1 MTSANDQDPGAEL
14 TALASRHCIADA
26 PKLAGHELR
35 DSLALL
41 QGWRYAGDR
50 IEKTFSFADYYRTI
64 AFVNAI
70 ASVAHRE
77 DHHPDLAVHYDR
89 CVVAWSTHSAGG
101 VTLND
106 CICAAKTESLY
117 A

>member
-1 MTSANDQDPGAEL
+1 MTSAKHKDPSAAL
-14 TALASRHCIADA
+14 IALAAQHCVPDA
-26 PKLAGHELR
+26 PKLASDELR
-35 DSLALL
+35 KPLASLS
-41 QGWRYAGDR
+41 GWKHVGSR
-50 IEKTFSFADYYRTI
+50 IEKTFKFADYYRTI
-64 AFVNAI
+64 AFLNSV

-77 DHHPDLAVHYDR
+77 DHHPDLTVHYDR

-101 VTLND
+101 VTMND

>member
-1 MTSANDQDPGAEL
+1 VTGGRERDPDGALRALAARHCDPG
-14 TALASRHCIADA
+14 S
-26 PKLAGHELR
+26 PPLAGDELR
-35 DSLALL
+35 ERLADLP
-41 QGWRYAGDR
+41 GWAHAGNR
-50 IEKTFSFADYYRTI
+50 IEKTFRFADYYRTI

-70 ASVAHRE
+70 AAIAHRE

-106 CICAAKTESLY
+106 CICAAKVD
-117 A
+117 AFDA